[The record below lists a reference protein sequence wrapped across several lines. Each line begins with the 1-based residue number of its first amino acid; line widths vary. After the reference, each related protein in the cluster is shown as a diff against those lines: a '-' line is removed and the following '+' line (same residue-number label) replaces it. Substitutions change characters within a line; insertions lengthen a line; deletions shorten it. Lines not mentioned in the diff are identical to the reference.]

1 MAAVI
6 THSVSAGGVVDTT
19 AAVDGAAW
27 DANHVITGVM
37 TPAQGGTGIVNNDNS
52 TITISGA
59 FGTTFTVTATTSLTL
74 PTTGTL
80 ATTSNKLSAFAATT
94 SAELAGVI
102 SDETGTGALVFA
114 NTPTLVTPT
123 LGAATATSIN
133 GNTITTGTG
142 TLTLGA
148 GKTLTASNTVM
159 LTATDGSTA
168 AFGAGGTVAY
178 QGSSL
183 AQFAATTS
191 LELKG
196 VISDETGS
204 GALVFGTEPGFTDS
218 TTVTASPG
226 AAAWS
231 IVTAGNNLAK
241 IFSWRTSGS
250 RRWSAR
256 VDGNETGA
264 NVGGDWSLR
273 RYDDA
278 GTFIDAPISAVRST
292 GEVTIPNLTT
302 TTPILG
308 TPESGTLTNCT
319 GLPVSTGI
327 TGAGT
332 GVLTAL
338 AVNVGSA
345 GAFVTFNGALG
356 TPSSGTLTN
365 ATGLPISSGVSG
377 LGSNVAAFLATP
389 SSANLRAA
397 LTDESGTGVAYFQG
411 GALGTPSSGTL
422 TSATG
427 LPISTGLTGAG
438 TGVLTA
444 LGVNVGSAG
453 APVLFN
459 GALGT
464 PSSGTLTNCTI
475 PVTGVSSL
483 SAGMATFLGSA
494 TSANLAATIT
504 DETGSGALVFAT
516 SPTLVTPVLGAATAT
531 TINGVTIDNNAWAT
545 YSPTVTA
552 QSGSITAYTAT
563 GRYKQI
569 GKTVFMEANVTIT
582 TVGTAAAGMNVTLP
596 LTAAAFSY
604 TGLGSEIAIN
614 GHSGRAYIG
623 PSATTLDTREASGTS
638 WFAAGNGVQVII
650 GATYEVP

>member
-1 MAAVI
+1 MSHSYRLKISRLSLKLRVATRIPAQLVGGDGITVTKTGGIYTIAVSFDELVTIYQPLDATLTALAALNS
-6 THSVSAGGVVDTT
+6 TAGLLVQT
-19 AAVDGAAW
+19 AADAFTKRTLTGTANEIAVADGDGAAGAPTISLPASITLTGKAVLGGTFTSPTFVTPALGTPASGNL
-27 DANHVITGVM
+27 ANCTIPVTGVSGLSAGM
-37 TPAQGGTGIVNNDNS
+37 ATFLASATSANLAA
-52 TITISGA
+52 TIT
-59 FGTTFTVTATTSLTL
+59 
-74 PTTGTL
+74 
-80 ATTSNKLSAFAATT
+80 N
-94 SAELAGVI
+94 
-102 SDETGTGALVFA
+102 
-114 NTPTLVTPT
+114 
-123 LGAATATSIN
+123 
-133 GNTITTGTG
+133 
-142 TLTLGA
+142 
-148 GKTLTASNTVM
+148 
-159 LTATDGSTA
+159 
-168 AFGAGGTVAY
+168 
-178 QGSSL
+178 
-183 AQFAATTS
+183 
-191 LELKG
+191 
-196 VISDETGS
+196 ETGS
-204 GALVFGTEPGFTDS
+204 GALVFATAPGFTDS

-231 IVTAGNNLAK
+231 IVTADNNFAK

-308 TPESGTLTNCT
+308 TPESGVLTNCT

-427 LPISTGLTGAG
+427 LPISTGLSGAG

-453 APVLFN
+453 AFVTFN

-475 PVTGVSSL
+475 PVSGVSSL

-494 TSANLAATIT
+494 TSANLASTIT

-531 TINGVTIDNNAWAT
+531 TINGVTIDNNAWT
-545 YSPTVTA
+545 SYSPTVTA